1 MAVKM
6 GILHKGTKVVYNFEH
21 TNWPQKGTKSAKGFN
36 LNLYVCFLVPML
48 QRGNAYHMGSHAG
61 AWEPGKNDH
70 LKCKPENE
78 GCLKMPYFFVRIKL
92 ALALGLNCVYH

>member
-1 MAVKM
+1 M
-6 GILHKGTKVVYNFEH
+6 
-21 TNWPQKGTKSAKGFN
+21 
-36 LNLYVCFLVPML
+36 LVPML

-78 GCLKMPYFFVRIKL
+78 GCQKDLEIQPVWSQMINFSIIFF
-92 ALALGLNCVYH
+92 